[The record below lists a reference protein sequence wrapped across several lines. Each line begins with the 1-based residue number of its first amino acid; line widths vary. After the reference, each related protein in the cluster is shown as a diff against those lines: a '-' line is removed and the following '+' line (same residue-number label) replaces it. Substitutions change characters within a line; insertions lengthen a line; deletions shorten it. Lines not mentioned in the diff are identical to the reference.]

1 MTCLLIYILHFLLMK
16 MKYLNR
22 LKQIAVVAANQMDG
36 IANYQEYYW

>member
-1 MTCLLIYILHFLLMK
+1 

-36 IANYQEYYW
+36 IADYQEYYW